1 MTVLI
6 FTCEQSSERGSN
18 RTWSACA
25 TSFTISRPRW
35 KHKQSYLECLR
46 EEELFQLS
54 SLRPLGRSVTAV
66 ADIPLLS
73 KLEHE
78 LHIGYPEANPSL
90 GALAVL
96 NHHVTLCAACASR
109 GGARR
114 ICQGSI
120 AGASLELLP
129 VLQTALQP
137 LQPCMQPKLVHRAT
151 FLLLCGGGEFGAQP
165 NVCTLSTTQHLVRI
179 SLVDAPA
186 SRDSTPAEHT
196 RSRREQAVYVSTGCV
211 PPVYLILPRAPGPAE
226 AQPQDRRANER

>member
-1 MTVLI
+1 MH
-6 FTCEQSSERGSN
+6 E
-18 RTWSACA
+18 
-25 TSFTISRPRW
+25 
-35 KHKQSYLECLR
+35 QSYLECLR

-78 LHIGYPEANPSL
+78 LYIGYPEANPSL

-196 RSRREQAVYVSTGCV
+196 RSRREQAVYVCPQGVSRPCTLYSPV
-211 PPVYLILPRAPGPAE
+211 PLALQRLSLRIVERTNDDWILHIYWLW
-226 AQPQDRRANER
+226 